1 LNQSLILTRHL
12 TPCTCRTLVII
23 FGATLLPFGYIPGF
37 RKMRIILTIGVLG
50 TL

>member
-1 LNQSLILTRHL
+1 VPELHFFFTA
-12 TPCTCRTLVII
+12 CKTLVIDII
-23 FGATLLPFGYIPGF
+23 FGASLIPFGYIPGF